1 MLWSNTLK
9 CFDWHWHRSLILE
22 STYFVLINIW
32 KWSVYQLSLITLPY
46 QHRLRVLYLAG
57 KLYRII
63 CNNLTTAW
71 HCHAHRI
78 FLFKFVCITYLKR
91 TIIFSNDWPE
101 RNGIILLFL
110 HITARRAFV
119 IVRLRLY
126 CYWIRWY
133 SRQIFKYPQNLV
145 TYIGMK
151 SFNTFNAYLLF
162 VFSIQRTLYIYV

>member
-1 MLWSNTLK
+1 M
-9 CFDWHWHRSLILE
+9 
-22 STYFVLINIW
+22 
-32 KWSVYQLSLITLPY
+32 SLITLPY
-46 QHRLRVLYLAG
+46 QHRQRVLYLAG

-78 FLFKFVCITYLKR
+78 FLFKSVCITWLKR

-126 CYWIRWY
+126 CYRIRWY
-133 SRQIFKYPQNLV
+133 SRQIFKYPKSLV

-151 SFNTFNAYLLF
+151 SFNALMLIYYLYLVSKEHYTFIFEL
-162 VFSIQRTLYIYV
+162 R

>member
-1 MLWSNTLK
+1 MIGIG
-9 CFDWHWHRSLILE
+9 RSLILE

-32 KWSVYQLSLITLPY
+32 KWSVYQLPLITLPY
-46 QHRLRVLYLAG
+46 QHRQRVLYLAG

-91 TIIFSNDWPE
+91 TIIFSNDWAE
-101 RNGIILLFL
+101 RHGIILLFL

-133 SRQIFKYPQNLV
+133 SRQIFKYPQNSSVWNPLILLMLI
-145 TYIGMK
+145 YYLYSEYK
-151 SFNTFNAYLLF
+151 EHYTFMFEL
-162 VFSIQRTLYIYV
+162 R